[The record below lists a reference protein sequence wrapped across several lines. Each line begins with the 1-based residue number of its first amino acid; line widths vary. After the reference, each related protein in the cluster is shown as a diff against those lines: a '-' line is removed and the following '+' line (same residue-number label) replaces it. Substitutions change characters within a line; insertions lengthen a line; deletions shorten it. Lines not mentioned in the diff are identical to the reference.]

1 MHKRAII
8 IGAGPAGLTAGLELL
23 RRTGIVPIILE
34 ASGEI
39 GGISRTIK
47 YKGNR
52 MDIGGHRF
60 FSKSDRVMQWW
71 MDLMPPDLSQAEGE
85 AAEIAYQGKTRAVT
99 LPAKLDEEP
108 PLRGMGPRKAG
119 GGTPEL
125 VEIDTETD
133 ETDADGRVHSGEHG
147 HTETVVQVGSAERGA
162 DPDLVMLIRPRKSR
176 IYYLRKFFDYPI
188 KLTGATLANLGAVR
202 TVKVGVSYMASRV
215 KQIGPE
221 KSLEDFLINRF
232 GRELYL
238 TFFKSYTEKVWGT
251 PCDQIS
257 AEWGAQ
263 RIKGLSLTTAVK
275 HFVKTVLKGKNKGS
289 GDVAQKGTDTSLIE
303 RFMYPKLGPGQLWEH
318 VAETIA
324 QMGGE
329 ICMGWKVERILT
341 EGKTVSGVVAVGPGG
356 ETKTFEGDYF
366 FSTMPMRE
374 LVRAMDAPV
383 PQNVQEVSDGLQ
395 YRDFITVGLLCDRL
409 KVKEADG
416 GLLKDTW
423 IYVQEPDVLL
433 GRLQIFNN
441 WSPYLVSE
449 PGKVWIG
456 LEYFCYDTDDL
467 WKMEDEALKRFA
479 IAEVAKI
486 GILDAD
492 AVSDGH
498 VVRVPKT
505 YPAYFGTYDRFDEL
519 REWTDGFEN
528 LFLVGRNGMHKYN
541 NQDHSMLTAMTVV
554 DGLVAGHVDKA
565 ALWGI
570 NTEQEYHEEKDK
582 KH

>member
-1 MHKRAII
+1 MAKKAVI

-39 GGISRTIK
+39 GGISRTIR

-60 FSKSDRVMQWW
+60 FSKSDRVMEWW
-71 MDLMPPDLSQAEGE
+71 VELMPPELTAQPGSESVAETLSQP
-85 AAEIAYQGKTRAVT
+85 AEISYQGKRRVVT
-99 LPAKLDEEP
+99 VPAHLHEEP
-108 PLRGMGPRKAG
+108 PLRGLGPLH
-119 GGTPEL
+119 E
-125 VEIDTETD
+125 
-133 ETDADGRVHSGEHG
+133 ADGDEAGASSDEESA
-147 HTETVVQVGSAERGA
+147 TDDSAETVVVPEPEN
-162 DPDLVMLIRPRKSR
+162 PDLVMLIRPRRSR

-188 KLTGATLANLGAVR
+188 TLTANTLKNLGLVR
-202 TVKVGVSYMASRV
+202 MARVGTSYMVSRV
-215 KQIGPE
+215 HQIRPE

-251 PCDQIS
+251 PCHEIS

-275 HFVKTVLKGKNKGS
+275 HFVKKMFRATTEG
-289 GDVAQKGTDTSLIE
+289 GDLAQKGTDTSLIE
-303 RFMYPKLGPGQLWEH
+303 RFMYPKFGPGQLWEH
-318 VAETIA
+318 AADLIR
-324 QMGGE
+324 QKGGE
-329 ICMGWKVERILT
+329 IHMGRKVDRLNFADGEPMRVASIEAVSQTGERH
-341 EGKTVSGVVAVGPGG
+341 
-356 ETKTFEGDYF
+356 TFAGDFF
-366 FSTMPMRE
+366 FSTMPMRD
-374 LVRAMDAPV
+374 LLRAMKTPV
-383 PQNVQEVSDGLQ
+383 PANVLEVSDGLQ
-395 YRDFITVGLLCDRL
+395 YRDFITVGLLVDRL
-409 KVKEADG
+409 KVTEPDG

-423 IYVQEPDVLL
+423 IYIQEPDVLL

-441 WSPYLVSE
+441 WSPYLVRD
-449 PGKVWIG
+449 PAKVWIG
-456 LEYFCYDTDDL
+456 LEYFCYETDDL
-467 WKMEDEALKRFA
+467 WKMPDDELKQFA

-486 GILDAD
+486 GILNAADVTDA
-492 AVSDGH
+492 H

-519 REWTDGFEN
+519 KEFTNRIDN

-541 NQDHSMLTAMTVV
+541 NQDHSMLTAMHVV
-554 DGLVAGHVDKA
+554 DGLAAGRVDKQ
-565 ALWGI
+565 ALWEI

-582 KH
+582 K